1 LYLPNIKSTAVKSAE
16 GTYKCRL
23 NLKFIKLNRQLSDE
37 TKAPEN
43 SNDFLI
49 FRVGEKK
56 LSIYATAENITQS
69 GFVLADNMQK
79 ISRALVVR
87 ICFIFM
93 AFANFFLSD

>member
-1 LYLPNIKSTAVKSAE
+1 MKSAKE
-16 GTYKCRL
+16 TYKCRL

-49 FRVGEKK
+49 FRVGGKK

-79 ISRALVVR
+79 ISRAYLLVVR

-93 AFANFFLSD
+93 AFANFFCLIDFT